1 MMYYFFAM
9 INDFKIFSLTI
20 AGLLAFAGGI
30 GLLAHYVEDADT
42 VKPCK
47 RFLKIALFLY
57 FLCVAMPNQKQLA
70 FIVAAPAIVNN
81 EDVQGV
87 VKDIP
92 AIMKLG
98 TEYLKETLEN
108 VNSSNRLNDSNVS
121 DNVPTVE
128 H

>member
-1 MMYYFFAM
+1 MLYYFFAM
-9 INDFKIFSLTI
+9 VNNFKCFFITVSVVLTI
-20 AGLLAFAGGI
+20 VYG
-30 GLLAHYVEDADT
+30 
-42 VKPCK
+42 VK
-47 RFLKIALFLY
+47 ALFHTMEGEEDKLSKTPFMICILLF
-57 FLCVAMPNQKQLA
+57 FLASALPNQKQLA

-108 VNSSNRLNDSNVS
+108 VNSSNRPNDSNIP
-121 DNVPTVE
+121 DTITDVE
-128 H
+128 

>member
-1 MMYYFFAM
+1 M
-9 INDFKIFSLTI
+9 SV
-20 AGLLAFAGGI
+20 AGILALAGGV
-30 GLLAHYVEDADT
+30 GLLAHYIDDADT

-57 FLCVAMPNQKQLA
+57 FLCAATPSQKQLA

-98 TEYLKETLEN
+98 TEYLKEALEN
-108 VNSSNRLNDSNVS
+108 VNSSNRLNDSNIP